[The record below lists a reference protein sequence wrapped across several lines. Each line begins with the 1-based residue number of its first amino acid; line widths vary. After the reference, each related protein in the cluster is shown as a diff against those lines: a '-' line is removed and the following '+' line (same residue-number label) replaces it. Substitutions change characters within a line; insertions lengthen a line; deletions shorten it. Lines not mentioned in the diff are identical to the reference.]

1 MEGGSHGVDEDEE
14 GEEVVRGKSGEQE
27 MLRETRQFEELE
39 RVADGG
45 LERENE
51 EEEEGEEIKG
61 VGEAT
66 GKLKSGD
73 EKKLKWKIEMM
84 EKERVQGEVE
94 EEERVQGEVEEK
106 EREQGEVEEE
116 TSTHCTNQISLA
128 KQDMSR
134 VNMLPAAEGQ
144 ERKVDL
150 AKQLGWREALAVDP
164 LLANLHIQLDQIFFP
179 KAKVCQ
185 VPLDM

>member
-1 MEGGSHGVDEDEE
+1 MEGGSHGVDENEDQDENRE
-14 GEEVVRGKSGEQE
+14 GEGEVRGKSGEQE
-27 MLRETRQFEELE
+27 MPREARQLEELE
-39 RVADGG
+39 RVKDGR

-84 EKERVQGEVE
+84 EKKRVQGEGE

-106 EREQGEVEEE
+106 EE

-150 AKQLGWREALAVDP
+150 EKQLGWREALAVDP
-164 LLANLHIQLDQIFFP
+164 LLANLHLQLDQIFFP